1 MAYRLLSLTAI
12 SGEFPTDQLNRLPGS
27 PYYLESVVTA
37 LKKDGLLRTYY
48 RDKLRGYRLGP
59 RAKATLLESRPDRF
73 ASYLT
78 GDTDTNRL
86 KCEIDRRLRLHRLA
100 ETYVTMDNAGVCV
113 YRDEKPAIFAPDGY
127 AGGRIV
133 YPAFFSSR
141 EVKEMGIDTTKIRSS
156 RSTGILLA
164 PSGIFVT
171 YNSSSALMK
180 WRYKS
185 EMRVKALIWSV
196 ICQQRL
202 APQFRHEDVHGLI
215 LGNSMDLAY
224 QILTSTGGRKH
235 DFFMLD
241 GSYEHFLYLTNNH
254 QGEVILPADTGN
266 SLDLNE
272 LLGQMDQPLEDTSA
286 EYMAE
291 DPLPELTEEEMFGDT
306 PAETDD
312 QSAAPT
318 DMPEDFDVQPPDVY
332 EDNADAV
339 QEPPA
344 SPKPKRTS
352 RKKKEAAAP
361 EETVTEEV
369 PAETTESADTADS
382 ILDTEEPAVEPD
394 VPVVEE
400 AAAPAPTPSPPQRQP
415 RPQRGE
421 APVLTIRSRDDVE
434 TAEDRDDVI
443 WHEIH
448 NAYRTRKII
457 TGKLGGIE
465 QLDNRKT
472 VAVVDYKGFRV
483 IIPIKEM
490 MINLGRS
497 PSGQE
502 YADLML
508 RQNKILGNMLGA
520 DIDFIVRGIDS
531 KTRSV
536 VASRKEAMLRKR
548 QIFYLDTDAAGMYRV
563 YEGRIVQARVIAVA
577 EKVVRVEVFGVE
589 TSILARDLAWDWIGD
604 AHERFSVG
612 DEVLVRILSVRRNSL
627 EDLGIKA
634 DIKSISENTD
644 RDNLQKCR
652 IQGKYAGR
660 VTDVHKGVVYVRL
673 SNGVN
678 AVAHSC
684 YDYRMPG
691 KKDDV
696 SFAVTRLDMERGVAV
711 GIITR
716 IIRQNL

>member
-1 MAYRLLSLTAI
+1 MPEDQKSGFSEAVETGASAAHTICGAIKTGKAI
-12 SGEFPTDQLNRLPGS
+12 SS
-27 PYYLESVVTA
+27 A
-37 LKKDGLLRTYY
+37 
-48 RDKLRGYRLGP
+48 
-59 RAKATLLESRPDRF
+59 AKGA
-73 ASYLT
+73 A
-78 GDTDTNRL
+78 
-86 KCEIDRRLRLHRLA
+86 
-100 ETYVTMDNAGVCV
+100 
-113 YRDEKPAIFAPDGY
+113 
-127 AGGRIV
+127 AGGPYGAV
-133 YPAFFSSR
+133 AGA
-141 EVKEMGIDTTKIRSS
+141 VW
-156 RSTGILLA
+156 A
-164 PSGIFVT
+164 
-171 YNSSSALMK
+171 
-180 WRYKS
+180 
-185 EMRVKALIWSV
+185 
-196 ICQQRL
+196 
-202 APQFRHEDVHGLI
+202 
-215 LGNSMDLAY
+215 
-224 QILTSTGGRKH
+224 GRKH
-235 DFFMLD
+235 IGKIIVAVIALLMLPVLFVLMLP
-241 GSYEHFLYLTNNH
+241 GLIFGGLTNAFSPSDP
-254 QGEVILPADTGN
+254 EIPILN
-266 SLDLNE
+266 
-272 LLGQMDQPLEDTSA
+272 
-286 EYMAE
+286 MAE